1 MKQSGP
7 KRYQLKVIMP
17 NGQVI
22 CHRTAT
28 GTYIDTIERIGI
40 SRVKVLHLK
49 YGWMP
54 FIDTDRHEVGRQI
67 KSGHYYIKAPSR
79 PVEQAILLVELAEIL
94 NINLRVFFDNEL
106 YELKE
111 HWGRKLKYM

>member
-17 NGQVI
+17 SGQVI

-28 GTYIDTIERIGI
+28 GTYIDAIERIGI
-40 SRVKVLHLK
+40 SRVKELPLK

-54 FIDTDRHEVGRQI
+54 FIDTVRHEVGRQI
-67 KSGHYYIKAPSR
+67 KSGHYYIKAPNR
-79 PVEQAILLVELAEIL
+79 PVEQAVLLVELADIL
-94 NINLRVFFDNEL
+94 NINLRVFFNNEL

-111 HWGRKLKYM
+111 RRRRKLKYM